1 MGRGFAI
8 SSTRVSEAATR
19 VSTMAAAVWAEDS
32 GRSTTILK
40 FLRIAASALVL
51 YEVFVLALTK

>member
-8 SSTRVSEAATR
+8 SSTRVSEEEI
-19 VSTMAAAVWAEDS
+19 MAAAVWAEDS
-32 GRSTTILK
+32 GRATTIPKL
-40 FLRIAASALVL
+40 LRIAASALVL